1 MNTPHFMTLGEASK
15 AVGKS
20 KTTISKYIKNGK
32 LSVVSKDDDS
42 YKIDP
47 SELFRVFPPVS
58 SSNSQ
63 NGQSLTH
70 KITGFTLGDYSEL
83 KTQIEVMKIKLEAE
97 TKRADNLQIEKED
110 WKKQAQMLL
119 LKSPEK
125 TSEQKETEPRKKFL
139 GIF

>member
-1 MNTPHFMTLGEASK
+1 MTLGEASK

-32 LSVVSKDDDS
+32 LSVISKDEDS

-47 SELFRVFPPVS
+47 SELFRVFPPAN

-70 KITGFTLGDYSEL
+70 EVTGDYTEL
-83 KTQIEVMKIKLEAE
+83 KIQIEVMKIKLEAE
-97 TKRADNLQIEKED
+97 TKRADSLETEKED

-119 LKSPEK
+119 LQAPQSNV
-125 TSEQKETEPRKKFL
+125 KKDSHNPSFWKRL
-139 GIF
+139 WGNNI